1 MLNENINSDSTE
13 EVDQNDLEINNLPNR
28 LTIFRILLIP
38 IVIGCLQVAHL
49 DLPFV
54 TPELVSLLGWI
65 AAWTFTAASITDF
78 FDGYIARK
86 RNIVTVFGS
95 FIDPIADKFLT
106 VSSLIILQ
114 ALGRIPSVVVI
125 ILVLREMYMTS
136 LRLLAMN
143 EGISVP
149 VNNLGKWKTAIQMV
163 GIPMLMCNEDWWIFP
178 FPLMG
183 ITFIYIASIISLW
196 SAVQY
201 SISMIQ
207 KLKIDRQQKRE
218 ERKKRR
224 QLKKEQKQNS

>member
-1 MLNENINSDSTE
+1 MTNQITENEDINL
-13 EVDQNDLEINNLPNR
+13 EVDPNDLEIDNLPNR

-38 IVIGCLQVAHL
+38 IVIGCLQVVKW
-49 DLPFV
+49 DLPYM
-54 TPELVSLLGWI
+54 TPELISTLGWI

-114 ALGRIPSVVVI
+114 ALGRIPAVIVI

-136 LRLLAMN
+136 LRLLAMH

-163 GIPMLMCNEDWWIFP
+163 GIPMLMCNEDWWIIP
-178 FPLMG
+178 FPKMG
-183 ITFIYIASIISLW
+183 ITFIYVASIISLW
-196 SAVQY
+196 SAIQY
-201 SISMIQ
+201 SLSMVQ
-207 KLKIDRQQKRE
+207 KLKLDRQAKRE
-218 ERKKRR
+218 QRKLDR
-224 QLKKEQKQNS
+224 LNKKKKNQ